1 MTMNAPKDESFAS
14 MFEAAPKVG
23 FARRVRT
30 GDVLD
35 LEVVRVGTESVLVAL
50 DGKQEGVIPLS
61 ELSRDDGTPTVRV
74 GSRVAARV
82 VDIDRSTGEVR
93 LSPVSADPIVQSS
106 ANATPAASQQATS
119 RGTPIVVGMR
129 VKGKVAGVERY
140 GVFVEFAI
148 AGAQRPERGLVP
160 TAELGKPR
168 GADLRKAFPIGTDIE
183 AAVIAVDEKGRVR
196 LSVIA
201 LTAAEER
208 SAFENYNA
216 SKPENTEKAEGGKG
230 ARREGFGTLADLLKQ
245 RK

>member
-1 MTMNAPKDESFAS
+1 MMNAPKDESFAS
-14 MFEAAPKVG
+14 MFESAPKVG

-35 LEVVRVGTESVLVAL
+35 LEVVRIGTDAVLVAL

-61 ELSRDDGTPTVRV
+61 ELSKEDGTPTVRV

-82 VDIDRSTGEVR
+82 VNIDRTTGEVR
-93 LSPVSADPIVQSS
+93 LTPLSSDPVVQAAAD
-106 ANATPAASQQATS
+106 AAPAAGPQATS

-140 GVFVEFAI
+140 GVFVEFAL

-168 GADLRKAFPIGTDIE
+168 GADLRKAFPVGSDIE

-208 SAFENYNA
+208 SAFESYNA
-216 SKPENTEKAEGGKG
+216 SKPENTEKAQGGKG
-230 ARREGFGTLADLLKQ
+230 ARREGFGTLADLLNK
-245 RK
+245 KK

>member
-1 MTMNAPKDESFAS
+1 
-14 MFEAAPKVG
+14 
-23 FARRVRT
+23 
-30 GDVLD
+30 
-35 LEVVRVGTESVLVAL
+35 
-50 DGKQEGVIPLS
+50 
-61 ELSRDDGTPTVRV
+61 
-74 GSRVAARV
+74 
-82 VDIDRSTGEVR
+82 VDIDRATGEVR
-93 LSPVSADPIVQSS
+93 LSPVSADPIVQS
-106 ANATPAASQQATS
+106 AADAAPAAGSQATS

-140 GVFVEFAI
+140 GVFVEFPLP
-148 AGAQRPERGLVP
+148 GANRPERGLVP
-160 TAELGKPR
+160 AAELGKPR

-216 SKPENTEKAEGGKG
+216 AKPENAEKAQGGKG
-230 ARREGFGTLADLLKQ
+230 ARHEGFGTLADLLK